1 MEKHISRQ
9 EETMSK
15 QKRRINI
22 LKRHLRTKGDVSER
36 HDTESK
42 IESDMT
48 DIKEEVKLLKLDY
61 HITRLD
67 AYTNAQQVIP
77 WKCSDCGPANLC

>member
-36 HDTESK
+36 HDAESK

-61 HITRLD
+61 HITRLN
-67 AYTNAQQVIP
+67 AYANAQQVSP